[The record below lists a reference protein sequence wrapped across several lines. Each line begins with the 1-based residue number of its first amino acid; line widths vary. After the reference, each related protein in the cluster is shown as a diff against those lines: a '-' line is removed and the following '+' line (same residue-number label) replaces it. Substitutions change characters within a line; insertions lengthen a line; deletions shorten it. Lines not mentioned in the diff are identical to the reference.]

1 MTGAIAHTGST
12 EEIIMRTG
20 RKRKPGF
27 RYASGDR
34 TKAVRQDE
42 VRRVALE
49 ARMRVFGVSSVLAS
63 RDVMGSPLGRLLHW
77 NIITPAQA
85 DAGYDFALT
94 MRDYLAA
101 VGSQRP
107 SQKKASFL
115 PSFRSSNITDGPIK
129 SAGRARAYMEALR
142 EIDTLDRT
150 APSATSIVWD
160 VCVSENDRM
169 RDVELGLLRS
179 GLNALSRILH
189 RGIVARRNEKVI

>member
-1 MTGAIAHTGST
+1 
-12 EEIIMRTG
+12 MRAG
-20 RKRKPGF
+20 RKRKPGR

-34 TKAVRQDE
+34 VNAVRQDE

-49 ARMRVFGVSSVLAS
+49 ARMRVFGISSELAS

-94 MRDYLAA
+94 LREYLAA
-101 VGSQRP
+101 TGGQQASQNR
-107 SQKKASFL
+107 ASFL
-115 PSFRSSNITDGPIK
+115 PSFRGSGGADGPVK

-142 EIDTLDRT
+142 DVDTLDPA

-160 VCVSENDRM
+160 VCISENDRM
-169 RDVELGLLRS
+169 RDVEFGLLRS
-179 GLNALSRILH
+179 GLNALGRVLH
-189 RGIVARRNEKVI
+189 RGIVAGRNQKVG

>member
-1 MTGAIAHTGST
+1 
-12 EEIIMRTG
+12 MRTG
-20 RKRKPGF
+20 RKRKPGC

-34 TKAVRQDE
+34 VKTVRQDE

-49 ARMRVFGVSSVLAS
+49 ARMRVFGVSSELAS
-63 RDVMGSPLGRLLHW
+63 RDAMGSPLGRLLHW

-94 MRDYLAA
+94 MRDYLATA
-101 VGSQRP
+101 GGQRP
-107 SQKKASFL
+107 SHNKASFL
-115 PSFRSSNITDGPIK
+115 PSFRESNAGDGPVK

-142 EIDTLDRT
+142 EIDMLDRA

-160 VCVSENDRM
+160 VCISENDRM

-179 GLNALSRILH
+179 GLNALSRVLH

>member
-1 MTGAIAHTGST
+1 
-12 EEIIMRTG
+12 MRTG
-20 RKRKPGF
+20 RKRKPGH

-34 TKAVRQDE
+34 VKAVRQDE
-42 VRRVALE
+42 IRRVALE
-49 ARMRVFGVSSVLAS
+49 ARMRVFGVSSELAS

-101 VGSQRP
+101 TGSQRP
-107 SQKKASFL
+107 SQNKASFL
-115 PSFRSSNITDGPIK
+115 PSRRGANASDEPVK

-142 EIDTLDRT
+142 EADMLDP
-150 APSATSIVWD
+150 ASSSATSIVWD

-169 RDVELGLLRS
+169 RDVELGLLRT
-179 GLNALSRILH
+179 GLNALSRVLH
-189 RGIVARRNEKVI
+189 RGIVPKRNEKVI